1 MTASR
6 IVDRIVGNQDDD
18 GIFFKYDFLALF
30 MNTMV
35 EINKDGTCKTD
46 FLECL
51 DEDIAVENVNWCKFI
66 CDTIKNSKDGWQR
79 DYMSIYFNGALTIL
93 VMIYVDRTICGYINS
108 VHTTSPLSF

>member
-1 MTASR
+1 MWTHLYKGCPMTTSR
-6 IVDRIVGNQDDD
+6 IIEIIVRNQDDD
-18 GIFFKYDFLALF
+18 GVFFKYDFLALL

-51 DEDIAVENVNWCKFI
+51 DEDIVVENVNWCKFI

-79 DYMSIYFNGALTIL
+79 DSMSIYFNGALTIL
-93 VMIYVDRTICGYINS
+93 MVS
-108 VHTTSPLSF
+108 